1 MVEAMKRLSPLLLLL
16 CFAFA
21 APIQEVEVRGADT
34 VLQALA
40 RIALPFGVGD
50 EPGDLAQAK
59 AAVLATGYFRDATV
73 TLEGQKLVVQV
84 TPNASVSKVSA
95 TSKAFPPD
103 AVLKYL
109 ETEQAI
115 GTGSTFNA
123 KKATEAA
130 AALAQIYRSQGFP
143 FAPTITPQAKDT
155 PQGVEL
161 TFEVNET
168 PEVKSVQVSNPT
180 YVTKD
185 KIEGLLQNIPE
196 GGKFNF
202 ERFRSAVQQVGD
214 IYANAGFRG
223 SGVDLAK
230 TVLEDGTLKIALNE
244 LKITEINAPDLDIST
259 LGIKVGDPFNVDKIL
274 DGVNAL
280 SKKISRVV
288 NFSPERVGDNGVR
301 LTFQPGEQRYGTI
314 TSVKLEGNTVIP
326 TAQILP
332 NLRLKVGDEYNPALA
347 QEDFARVLRQYR
359 DTGYDLVQQPSL
371 SFEGGVYTLRV
382 QELRI
387 AGYRIDPPL
396 SRTQPEVVLREL
408 PKPGTL
414 LSVPALRQ
422 GISNLLRTGLFSEP
436 PNVTFQGT
444 DQPGQVTVVMSLK
457 EARTGT
463 FQPAIAW
470 SSTTGWEGSFGVSDT
485 NLWGLAHQY
494 NVTLGVNPNATG
506 QLLNF
511 SASYTIPW
519 LYTDFADLKEVKTS
533 LTFGIY
539 SSLTPNIALYN
550 SSITNADGTKFN
562 TGWQYTER
570 RTGFRV
576 SASRPWSVSLPKLIV
591 GAGLGYEYVVDYLQ
605 SRTDVQLGQPLEG
618 GARALLPTN
627 YGNLSLNLSAT
638 YSDIDRPDFPT
649 QGYSVGVN
657 TGYGITFPS
666 GGSPAQ
672 YVPFVITGKSYF
684 RLDGA
689 ARQAIGVRLSLGTIL
704 GTVQDSQKF
713 SLGGNSSEITTL
725 RGYDPGFL
733 NKGTTLL
740 SGTVEY
746 GYDFGLAPNGG
757 TNLYGFVFTDF
768 GRLWPAVAQPDAFY
782 LGAGV
787 GLQVNLD
794 LLGAVLPPIR
804 IDYGFSQR
812 NPTGKFSLRLGLG
825 F

>member
-1 MVEAMKRLSPLLLLL
+1 MVEAMKRLSSLLLFL

-59 AAVLATGYFRDATV
+59 AAVLATGYFKDAKV
-73 TLEGQKLVVQV
+73 RLEGQKLVVEV
-84 TPNASVSKVSA
+84 TPNANISKVSA
-95 TSKAFPPD
+95 TSKAFPQD

-115 GTGSTFNA
+115 GVGSTFNA

-130 AALAQIYRSQGFP
+130 AALGQIYRNQGFP
-143 FAPTITPQAKDT
+143 FVPTITPQAKDT

-161 TFEVNET
+161 TFEVNEA
-168 PEVKSVQVSNPT
+168 PEVKSVQVANPT
-180 YVTKD
+180 YVSKD
-185 KIEGLLQNIPE
+185 KIEPLLQNIPE

-214 IYANAGFRG
+214 LYTNAGFRG

-230 TVLEDGTLKIALNE
+230 TVLEDGTLKVALNE
-244 LKITEINAPDLDIST
+244 LKIAEINAPDLDISS

-280 SKKISRVV
+280 SKRISRVV
-288 NFSPERVGDNGVR
+288 NFNPERVGEDGVR
-301 LTFQPGEQRYGTI
+301 LTFQAGEQRYGTI
-314 TSVKLEGNTVIP
+314 TQVRLEGNTVIP

-332 NLRLKVGDEYNPALA
+332 NLRLKVGDEYNPTLA

-359 DTGYDLVQQPSL
+359 DAGYDLVQQPNIT
-371 SFEGGVYTLRV
+371 FEGGVYTLGIN
-382 QELRI
+382 ELRI

-396 SRTQPEVVLREL
+396 TRTQPEVVLREL

-444 DQPGQVTVVMSLK
+444 DQPGRVTVVLSLK

-463 FQPAIAW
+463 FQPAIGW

-494 NVTLGVNPNATG
+494 NVTIGANPNATG
-506 QLLNF
+506 QLFNF

-533 LTFGIY
+533 LTFGVY
-539 SSLTPNIALYN
+539 SSLTPNIALYDKAN
-550 SSITNADGTKFN
+550 VN

-576 SASRPWSVSLPKLIV
+576 SAGRPWSASLPKLIV

-605 SRTDVQLGQPLEG
+605 SRSDVQIGQPFES

-627 YGNLSLNLSAT
+627 YGSLSLNLSAT
-638 YSDIDRPDFPT
+638 YSDLDRPDFPT
-649 QGYSVGVN
+649 QGYSIGVN

-672 YVPFVITGKSYF
+672 YVPFVVTGKSYF
-684 RLDGA
+684 RLDQA
-689 ARQAIGVRLSLGTIL
+689 ARQAIGVRLSVGTIL
-704 GTVQDSQKF
+704 GTPQDSQKF
-713 SLGGNSSEITTL
+713 SLGGNSSDITTL
-725 RGYDPGFL
+725 RGYDARFL
-733 NKGTTLL
+733 DKGTSLL

-746 GYDFGLAPNGG
+746 GYDFGLNPQGG

-768 GRLWPAVAQPDAFY
+768 GRLWPAVTQPDAFY

-787 GLQVNLD
+787 GLQLNLD

-804 IDYGFSQR
+804 LDYGFSQR
-812 NPTGKFSLRLGLG
+812 NPTGKFSLRLGLS